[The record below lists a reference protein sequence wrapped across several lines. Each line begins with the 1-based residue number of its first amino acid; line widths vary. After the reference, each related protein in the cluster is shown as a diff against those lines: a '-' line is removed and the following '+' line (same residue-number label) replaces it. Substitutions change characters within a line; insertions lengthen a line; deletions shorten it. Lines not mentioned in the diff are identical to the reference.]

1 VNSLAARLARVV
13 ALLKDP
19 RTPRLPKLMLLGA
32 CLYLLTP
39 IDLVPEFFMPVAGF
53 LDDAMFLWLA
63 LRNLLKSGPTATG
76 TTPSHD

>member
-1 VNSLAARLARVV
+1 VNSLAARLSRVV

-53 LDDAMFLWLA
+53 LDDALFLWLA
-63 LRNLLKSGPTATG
+63 LRSLLKSGQPNTG
-76 TTPSHD
+76 TPSDG